1 MCISRVL
8 KVLGGMALLYGCY
21 QGFLA
26 YLQPEHV
33 LAWSALWSFC
43 R

>member
-1 MCISRVL
+1 MHIRQVMKL
-8 KVLGGMALLYGCY
+8 LGGMALLYGCY